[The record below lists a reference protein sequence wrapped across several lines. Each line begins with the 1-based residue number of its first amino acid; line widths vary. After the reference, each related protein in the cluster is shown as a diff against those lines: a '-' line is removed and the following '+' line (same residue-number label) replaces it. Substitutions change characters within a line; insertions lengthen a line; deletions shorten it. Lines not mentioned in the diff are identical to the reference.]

1 MLDGLTDGLADCL
14 GDELLLDCL
23 ITLALWLFVWL
34 FDLIGELAAPLE
46 GRDDVDGRDFVVS
59 IVDEEDDGREFNAN
73 RLLGSLLD

>member
-1 MLDGLTDGLADCL
+1 MFDGLTDGLTDCL

-34 FDLIGELAAPLE
+34 FDLIGELVAPLE

-59 IVDEEDDGREFNAN
+59 IIEEEDGGREFNTN
-73 RLLGSLLD
+73 RLLDSLLD